1 MTCCNEAHLI
11 TLQSVYG
18 FCSAGKSGLGCHI
31 RSVSAKHSK
40 KYVVNKTTD
49 SPEEVVVV
57 PPAEVGLLLL
67 RGKGCR
73 KRWRSSSGS
82 GGGGG
87 GGGRGRA
94 RDSGTAGGGGGEG
107 AEAEGGVRSG
117 KAKICI

>member
-1 MTCCNEAHLI
+1 M
-11 TLQSVYG
+11 S
-18 FCSAGKSGLGCHI
+18 
-31 RSVSAKHSK
+31 
-40 KYVVNKTTD
+40 D
-49 SPEEVVVV
+49 SPEDVVVV

-67 RGKGCR
+67 RGKGWR

-117 KAKICI
+117 KAKNLHLRNVNMRKIIPKQVRYAKYTPHKNR